1 MRDELIKASKLHF
14 RAHVEKHR
22 INVENLLRNS
32 QGVADHPD
40 IMDTIEKELEE
51 IVKYNDLIEVL
62 DKYFNLKPIKKPK
75 ELLNEEQEQG

>member
-1 MRDELIKASKLHF
+1 MRDELLKASRLHF

-51 IVKYNDLIEVL
+51 IVKYNDLIGVL
-62 DKYFNLKPIKKPK
+62 DKYFNLEPIKKPK
-75 ELLNEEQEQG
+75 ELLNEEQG